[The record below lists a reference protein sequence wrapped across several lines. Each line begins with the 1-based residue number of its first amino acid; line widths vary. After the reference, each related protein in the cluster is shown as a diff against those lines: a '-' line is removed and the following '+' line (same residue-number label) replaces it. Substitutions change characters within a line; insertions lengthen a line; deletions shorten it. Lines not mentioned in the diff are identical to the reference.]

1 MRGVATALGE
11 IALFLLLAG
20 VLGVALGFVLRDWLF
35 ANRADEL
42 DGLLRRERAEAR
54 RAEAAAAARE
64 HGMKRTIVARE
75 ALIEEMRAGE
85 APHTMVL
92 SSRPFRPGA
101 VVRPPVA
108 EPAVAVVEAVVEVE
122 VVEPATIEV
131 ETADEASL
139 DLDDLRRIRGIGPTI
154 ASRLNENGITRFRQ
168 LADMSPDEL
177 GELADTI
184 RIARGRVARDDW
196 AAAAAALDEAAP
208 DEPSQRSLSDSETRP
223 G

>member
-108 EPAVAVVEAVVEVE
+108 EPAVVEVEVE